1 MSVSAR
7 SVLIAT
13 ALAFLAASA
22 SRARGEGELREF
34 TDKRGQKVTAKL
46 VGISEDR
53 RVMSI
58 LRGDGKTFETVIN
71 QLSLDDQQYVKDWLK
86 SHPLPG
92 SGGTASSLPASS
104 FRLDAV
110 VTRSSGETREHRN
123 GDYAMEEKDNLYR
136 ITVRNLSRETISSAR
151 VEYAVVLR
159 NAVSIYEDKDDAE
172 WDFASHTEDGVSP
185 QVKILG
191 DAAVENLR
199 FNDEFAFETK
209 PVSVDRVFYD
219 GNELYR
225 EDELLGLKVRVVS
238 ASGAVVLDTHSG
250 SAEVGSMT
258 WEEVVALEDPSV
270 ID

>member
-1 MSVSAR
+1 
-7 SVLIAT
+7 
-13 ALAFLAASA
+13 
-22 SRARGEGELREF
+22 
-34 TDKRGQKVTAKL
+34 
-46 VGISEDR
+46 
-53 RVMSI
+53 
-58 LRGDGKTFETVIN
+58 
-71 QLSLDDQQYVKDWLK
+71 LDV
-86 SHPLPG
+86 
-92 SGGTASSLPASS
+92 
-104 FRLDAV
+104 V

-172 WDFASHTEDGVSP
+172 WDFTSHMEDGVSP

-209 PVSVDRVFYD
+209 PVSIDQVFLS
-219 GNELYR
+219 GNAPYR
-225 EDELLGLKVRVVS
+225 EDELLGLKVRVLT
-238 ASGAVVLDTHSG
+238 ADGAVILDTHSG

-258 WEEVVALEDPSV
+258 WEEVVALEDPRV